1 MDTLAT
7 LVREL
12 EPEFPAV
19 PTAELR
25 RHCRHAARD
34 LRGSVPALALPE
46 MLSRLVRLRL
56 TAEVASQAEQHRLD
70 GAMAR

>member
-1 MDTLAT
+1 MDTLVA

-19 PTAELR
+19 PPAELR

-46 MLSRLVRLRL
+46 MLSRLVRSRL
-56 TAEVASQAEQHRLD
+56 TAEVTSQDEPNRLD
-70 GAMAR
+70 GGVAR